1 MTAPTQTSHQVN
13 HISIPQELKN
23 IHQKIQLYVD
33 ICYVNKM
40 AFLISK
46 SDSINFI
53 TIHHMKNKKKD
64 TIIDLLNLLIK
75 TYQSRGFTIS
85 YVFGDGEF
93 DRVEI
98 KTTILPSNLHICAA
112 GEHVPRIERTIRTV
126 KERART
132 LCHSLPYDSFP
143 QLMTK
148 SLLQNST
155 Q

>member
-1 MTAPTQTSHQVN
+1 M
-13 HISIPQELKN
+13 
-23 IHQKIQLYVD
+23 
-33 ICYVNKM
+33 
-40 AFLISK
+40 ISK

-64 TIIDLLNLLIK
+64 TILSLLNLLIK
-75 TYQSRGFTIS
+75 TYQSRGFTITD
-85 YVFGDGEF
+85 VFGDGEF

-112 GEHVPRIERTIRTV
+112 GGHVSRIERTIRTV

-132 LCHSLPYDSFP
+132 LYHPLPYDSFP

-155 Q
+155 